1 MIYVQC
7 SMFFFYLCQ
16 MEFETYQTIKS
27 LHIIFV
33 VSWFAGLF
41 YIVRL
46 FIYHTEAQA
55 KTEVE
60 KQILSTQFIE
70 MEKKLWWIITTP
82 AMVLTF
88 LFGTWMIVLN
98 PTLLEQPWMHFKLA
112 FVGLLLVYHFVC
124 QKIMFDLKRGFFK
137 WKSNGLRMWNEV
149 ATLAL
154 VAIVFLVEMQGTMN
168 WIKGTVGFFAVAI
181 GLMIGIKIYKK
192 LRKK

>member
-124 QKIMFDLKRGFFK
+124 QKIMFDLKRGLFK
-137 WKSNGLRMWNEV
+137 WKSNGLRVWNEV

-181 GLMIGIKIYKK
+181 GLMIGIKIYKT
-192 LRKK
+192 LRH